1 MDPSAY
7 FPLIEED
14 EYEIVSPVLNFT
26 KIMLYGN

>member
-26 KIMLYGN
+26 KILYGN